1 MSKKYKY
8 QGTGLSRAEKNTAE
22 KLFNEYRERY
32 SLEKLSDL
40 SILQELVFWETI
52 NERYKAK
59 VEILGKGKTKG
70 HEEVIPDYILK
81 TLDSNLT
88 RILAI
93 KEKLGLFEEKKDSES
108 GFKYIEVLKKK
119 FKKWCDENQ
128 GSRTLIC
135 PFCSKMIML
144 KIRTKAWEA
153 QKHPIFRDKILCNEH
168 LVKLF
173 KEGKITEED
182 CAKIL
187 GTSKDYMKWLVSKW
201 YSNNK

>member
-22 KLFNEYRERY
+22 KLFNDYRERY

-93 KEKLGLFEEKKDSES
+93 KEKLGLFETKKEES
-108 GFKYIEVLKKK
+108 AFKYIEILKKK
-119 FKKWCDENQ
+119 FKVWQKEHPI
-128 GSRTLIC
+128 SRKVTC
-135 PFCSKMIML
+135 PFCSEIFFL
-144 KIRTKAWEA
+144 NIRT
-153 QKHPIFRDKILCNEH
+153 DKYKESKLQ
-168 LVKLF
+168 LF
-173 KEGKITEED
+173 KNRIITNDHLWSCYKKGKLD
-182 CAKIL
+182 KKDLSLIL
-187 GTSKDYMKWLVSKW
+187 GTSVDYIDFLETKIYSK
-201 YSNNK
+201 